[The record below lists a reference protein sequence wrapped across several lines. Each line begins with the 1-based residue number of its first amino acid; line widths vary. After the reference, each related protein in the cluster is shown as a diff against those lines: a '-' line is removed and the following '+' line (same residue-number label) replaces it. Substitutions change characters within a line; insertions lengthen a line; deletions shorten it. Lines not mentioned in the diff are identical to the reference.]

1 MHDRAGAPPS
11 PDLMGDLLYQRY
23 RERNVSLP
31 LAADDTLAVLLAHRS
46 VRAYTSEPLP
56 AGTLATLI
64 AAAQSASSSSNLQ
77 AWSVVAVEDTAHK
90 SRLAALAGNQP
101 HIAEAPLFLVWLVDL
116 RRLALMATARGQPS
130 AGLDY
135 LESFLMG
142 AVDASLAAQNAVI
155 ALEAM
160 GLGVVYIGAVRNK
173 PAEIAAELGL
183 PPQVFALFG
192 LCVGHPDPSRPA
204 HIKPRLPQEAV
215 LFRERYGNGD
225 AERNAID
232 AYNQRLRSFQGE
244 EGLTLQDW
252 STQASD
258 RIRDAKALNGRDVL
272 SAVLND
278 LGFALK

>member
-1 MHDRAGAPPS
+1 MHDPAGAMPPNGS
-11 PDLMGDLLYQRY
+11 IGDLLYQRY
-23 RERNVSLP
+23 RDRDIALP
-31 LAADDTLAVLLAHRS
+31 PTAGDTLGVLLAHRS

-56 AGTLATLI
+56 PGTLETLI

-77 AWSVVAVEDTAHK
+77 AWSVVAVEDAAHK
-90 SRLAALAGNQP
+90 SRLAELAGNQT
-101 HIAEAPLFLVWLVDL
+101 HIAKAPLFLVWLVDL
-116 RRLALMATARGQPS
+116 SRLALMASARGEPS

-173 PAEIAAELGL
+173 PREIAAELGL

-192 LCVGHPDPSRPA
+192 LCVGHPDPGKPA

-215 LFRERYGNGD
+215 LFRERYGRAA
-225 AERNAID
+225 AERTAID
-232 AYNQRLRSFQGE
+232 TYNQRLRAFQRE
-244 EGLTLQDW
+244 EGLTAQDW

-258 RIRDAKALNGRDVL
+258 RVRDAKALNGRDVL
-272 SAVLND
+272 RAVLND
-278 LGFALK
+278 LGFPLK